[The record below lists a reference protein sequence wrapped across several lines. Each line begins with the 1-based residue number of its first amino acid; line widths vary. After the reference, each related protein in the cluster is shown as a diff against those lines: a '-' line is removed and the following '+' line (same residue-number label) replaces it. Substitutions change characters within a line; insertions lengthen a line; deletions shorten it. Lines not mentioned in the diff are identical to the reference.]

1 LDKEGGLMKKVF
13 IFDTTLRDGEQT
25 PRVTLEP
32 QEKLRIAKQLEEM
45 GVDIIEAGFPI
56 ASPGD
61 VEAVTLISKEIKNSV
76 VCGLARSVKKDIDT
90 AWSALKYAKRPRI
103 HVFIATSDIH
113 MRYKLK
119 KTKEEVL
126 EQAIEAVRY
135 AKSLCEDIEFS
146 AEDAT
151 RSELEFLKEIFLR
164 VIEAGATTI
173 NVPDTV
179 GYCIPNEFGSL
190 IAQVRSYIPESVI
203 LSVHCHNDL
212 GLATANTLAG
222 IINGANQVEVAM
234 NGLGERAG
242 NAALE
247 EVVMALKTRKD
258 VFNAYTDVKTEF
270 ITNISRLVSGFTGIP
285 VQPNKAIVGIN
296 AFAHEAGIHQDG
308 VLKERSTYEIMNPK
322 DVGLESSEIVLGKH
336 SGRHALNERLKQLGY
351 SLKEEE
357 LNVVFERFKKLA
369 DTKREILDKDLI
381 ALLEDKRIEVSVYRI
396 VGMSVITKINNT
408 SIASVEIEK
417 EGKILRGEAE
427 GEGPIEA
434 LFKAVE
440 KAIDIHFELVDF
452 SLKSVTAGKD
462 ALGEALVKLRTN
474 GEVYSGRG
482 TSKNILEASL
492 IAYINA
498 VNRALV

>member
-1 LDKEGGLMKKVF
+1 MDKEGRVMRKIF

-61 VEAVTLISKEIKNSV
+61 VEAVTIISKEIKNSI

-90 AWSALKYAKRPRI
+90 AWSALQYAKRPRI

-113 MRYKLK
+113 MKYKLR
-119 KTKEEVL
+119 KTRGEVL
-126 EQAIEAVRY
+126 EQAIEAVKY
-135 AKSLCEDIEFS
+135 AKSLCEDVEFS

-151 RSELEFLKEIFLR
+151 RSDPEFLREIFLR
-164 VIEAGATTI
+164 VIEAGATVI

-179 GYCIPNEFGSL
+179 GYCVPNEFGNL
-190 IAQVRSYIPESVI
+190 IAQIRSYIPEDII

-212 GLATANTLAG
+212 GLATANSLVG
-222 IINGANQVEVAM
+222 ILNGANQVEVAM

-247 EVVMALKTRKD
+247 EVVMAIKTRKD
-258 VFNAYTDVKTEF
+258 IFDAYTDIKTEY
-270 ITNISRLVSGFTGIP
+270 ITSLSRLVSGLTGIP

-322 DVGLESSEIVLGKH
+322 DIGLDSSEIVLGKH
-336 SGRHALNERLKQLGY
+336 SGRHALSERLKQLGY
-351 SLKEEE
+351 VLSEDE
-357 LNVVFERFKKLA
+357 LNRVFERFKALA
-369 DTKREILDKDLI
+369 DKKREILDRDLI
-381 ALLEDKRIEVSVYRI
+381 ALLEEKRMELPVYRL
-396 VGMSVITKINNT
+396 VDMKVTTKINN
-408 SIASVEIEK
+408 SSYAEVDLEK
-417 EGKILRGEAE
+417 AEEKFHGEAE
-427 GEGPIEA
+427 GDGPVEA
-434 LFKAVE
+434 LFNAIE
-440 KAIDIHFELVDF
+440 KAIGMHFDLIDF

-462 ALGEALVKLRTN
+462 ALGEALVKLKKD

-482 TSKNILEASL
+482 TSKNILEASV

-498 VNRALV
+498 INRALA

>member
-1 LDKEGGLMKKVF
+1 MKKIF
-13 IFDTTLRDGEQT
+13 IFDTTLRDGEQA

-61 VEAVTLISKEIKNSV
+61 VEAVTLISKEVKNSI

-113 MRYKLK
+113 MKYKLK

-126 EQAIEAVRY
+126 EQAIEAVKY
-135 AKSLCEDIEFS
+135 AKSFCEDIEFS

-151 RSELEFLKEIFLR
+151 RSDTELLKEIFLR
-164 VIEAGATTI
+164 VIETGATVI
-173 NVPDTV
+173 NAPDTV
-179 GYCIPNEFGSL
+179 GYCVPNEFGNL
-190 IAQVRSYIPESVI
+190 IAQIRSYIPDNVV

-222 IINGANQVEVAM
+222 VINGANQVEVAM

-258 VFNAYTDVKTEF
+258 VFEVYTDVKTEF
-270 ITNISRLVSGFTGIP
+270 ITNISRLVSGCTGIP

-308 VLKERSTYEIMNPK
+308 VLKERTTYEIMNPK
-322 DVGLESSEIVLGKH
+322 DIGLESSEIVLGKH

-351 SLKEEE
+351 TLSEEE
-357 LNVVFERFKKLA
+357 LNVVFERFKRLA
-369 DTKREILDKDLI
+369 DTKREILDRDLI
-381 ALLEDKRIEVSVYRI
+381 ALLGDKKIEISVYRI
-396 VGMSVITKINNT
+396 VGMNVTTRINNT

-417 EGKILRGEAE
+417 EGKILYGEAE

-440 KAIDIHFELVDF
+440 RAIDIHFELVDF

-462 ALGEALVKLRTN
+462 ALGEALIKLRTN
-474 GEVYSGRG
+474 GEIYSGRG

>member
-1 LDKEGGLMKKVF
+1 MKKVY

-45 GVDIIEAGFPI
+45 GVDVIEAGFPI

-61 VEAVTLISKEIKNSV
+61 VEAVTIISKEIKNST
-76 VCGLARSVKKDIDT
+76 VCGLARSVKKDIDI
-90 AWSALKYAKRPRI
+90 AWSALQYAKKPRI

-113 MRYKLK
+113 MKYKLR
-119 KTKEEVL
+119 KTREEVL
-126 EQAIEAVRY
+126 EQAVEAVKY

-151 RSELEFLKEIFLR
+151 RSDPEFLREVFLR
-164 VIEAGATTI
+164 VIDAGATVI

-179 GYCIPNEFGSL
+179 GYCIPNEFGNL
-190 IAQVRSYIPESVI
+190 IAQIRSYLPEHII

-212 GLATANTLAG
+212 GLATANSLVG
-222 IINGANQVEVAM
+222 VLNGANQVEVAM

-247 EVVMALKTRKD
+247 EVVMAIKTRKD
-258 VFNAYTDVKTEF
+258 IFNAYTNLKTEY
-270 ITNISRLVSGFTGIP
+270 ITNLSRLVSGLTGIP

-308 VLKERSTYEIMNPK
+308 VLKERSTYEIMNPR
-322 DVGLESSEIVLGKH
+322 DVGLDSSEIVLGKH

-351 SLKEEE
+351 SLSEEE
-357 LNVVFERFKKLA
+357 LNKVFEEFKILA
-369 DTKREILDKDLI
+369 DKKREILDRDLI
-381 ALLEDKRIEVSVYRI
+381 ALLEEKRAEVPVYRLVKMEITTRTDNSSYAI
-396 VGMSVITKINNT
+396 VDL
-408 SIASVEIEK
+408 EK
-417 EGKILRGEAE
+417 GNKMFHGESD
-427 GEGPIEA
+427 GDGPVEA
-434 LFKAVE
+434 LFNAIE
-440 KAIDIHFELVDF
+440 KAIDMHFELIDF
-452 SLKSVTAGKD
+452 SLKSVTTGKD
-462 ALGEALVKLRTN
+462 ALGEALVKLKNN
-474 GEVYSGRG
+474 GEVFSGRG
-482 TSKNILEASL
+482 TSKNILEASA

-498 VNRALV
+498 INRALV